1 MGYLFLLS
9 FFLISAILFSVF
21 PINVLSLKRNNTYVT
36 LIYIK
41 EGFTLNKRLLFVGF
55 SLMLL
60 TACNNNAAED
70 TNNRT
75 TGTSDVGFTSDQSTR
90 YTTNR
95 TQRVN
100 NTDMN
105 PLVRLGR
112 GDHQYHMDSDYRE
125 GREIG
130 RMDVGTGPSPTD
142 DNRYVK
148 KGRGEDRGF
157 GAAGMNGSTGKG
169 NSKAQAHNGD
179 ILKIKNGVITI
190 DPNAYSTSTPSS
202 KYPHSKFIKQGQWKF
217 VSQPGQQQPTQ
228 QQQPRATQPQQ
239 APTQNQNQPAPAAPA
254 PAPKTTPAA
263 GSISTIESRVIE
275 LTNAE
280 RRKAGL
286 PALQAD
292 TQLSNVAREKSR
304 DMQTKGYF
312 SHTSPTYGSP
322 FDMMRDFGITYQSAG
337 ENIAKGQ
344 RTPEEVVQAWM
355 NSEGHRKNILSGNY
369 SHIGVGYV
377 ESGNHWTQMFIKK

>member
-1 MGYLFLLS
+1 M
-9 FFLISAILFSVF
+9 
-21 PINVLSLKRNNTYVT
+21 
-36 LIYIK
+36 
-41 EGFTLNKRLLFVGF
+41 NKRLLSVGF

-75 TGTSDVGFTSDQSTR
+75 TGTSDVGFTSDQASR

-112 GDHQYHMDSDYRE
+112 GDHQYHMDSDYRG

-130 RMDVGTGPSPTD
+130 RTDVGTNPSPTD
-142 DNRYVK
+142 DYRYVE
-148 KGRGEDRGF
+148 KGRGENRGF
-157 GAAGMNGSTGKG
+157 GAAGMNGSSNEQGK
-169 NSKAQAHNGD
+169 SKALAHNGD
-179 ILKIKNGVITI
+179 ILKIKTGVITI
-190 DPNAYSTSTPSS
+190 DPNAYSTGTPSG
-202 KYPHSKFIKQGQWKF
+202 KYPHSQIIKQGQWKI
-217 VSQPGQQQPTQ
+217 VTGQAGQQQPTQ
-228 QQQPRATQPQQ
+228 QQPNATQPQQ
-239 APTQNQNQPAPAAPA
+239 APTQNQNQAAPAPAAPA

-263 GSISTIESRVIE
+263 GSISSIESRVIE

-280 RRKAGL
+280 RKKAGL

-292 TQLSNVAREKSR
+292 TKLSNVAREKSR
-304 DMQTKGYF
+304 DMQQKGYF

-377 ESGNHWTQMFIKK
+377 EAGNHWTQMFIKK